1 MIPIKEELLKVYNQL
16 DKNIELL
23 NQFIEKQN
31 KKINNKLQELENIE
45 NEIHNNK
52 LYDVIMAKDEI
63 CKNYLDGYDGEL
75 DFNSYFDEFC
85 RVYWE
90 DFVEYLSSLD
100 VEVLQ
105 VGRTSSF
112 CFVSKNSS
120 YLKDGG
126 DIYNSIEIL
135 EYEILD
141 CLKIEYNDDILDM
154 YLEKQTDLDEYELDD
169 LESMLEFTNDLLE
182 CSESDYLI
190 VINEFIKEID
200 EAINNI
206 NEASNHLEQFKA
218 NQVQIFINFLYI
230 YSDMYIYT

>member
-23 NQFIEKQN
+23 NRFIEKQN

-52 LYDVIMAKDEI
+52 LYDVIMAEDEI
-63 CKNYLDGYDGEL
+63 CKNYLDEYGKEL

-100 VEVLQ
+100 VEVQ
-105 VGRTSSF
+105 FGRTSSF
-112 CFVSKNSS
+112 YFVSKNSR
-120 YLKDGG
+120 YLEDGG

-141 CLKIEYNDDILDM
+141 CLRIEYNDDILDM

-206 NEASNHLEQFKA
+206 NEASNQLEQFKA
-218 NQVQIFINFLYI
+218 DQVQIFTNFLYNH
-230 YSDMYIYT
+230 SHTYI